1 MATAVELHIK
11 TLPTLEGTVKHKD
24 LKKIKTLPYGIV
36 NDPDKNPTAT
46 TRNKKAAKSLGY
58 NLNDL
63 TIDQAKEVAT
73 KISNDIDKELSEDS
87 KVGKEYADLSD
98 NLKTLVIDAMFNTGK
113 MFKNLIKASTTY
125 MSDKNEDTLYDV
137 IKESRRISKGKTV
150 KGLDNRVGKLATMVG
165 IISNPN
171 DVAKYGL
178 DKVDVLPEDVKLAQ
192 EFTEQTMSDTDRMLE
207 EERIPEPTLEV
218 DSGDEENPRTQLDLP
233 PQAITPRERNL
244 IDPEFVANETNDPL
258 KEFSD
263 IDPEFVANETND
275 PLKEFSD
282 IDPEFE
288 ATTTINDDREVVPMP
303 IVKPIDDTLK
313 MLINEESPRKFKDIP
328 PQIEAP
334 EDRTLIPSEE
344 EMEEIPT
351 GDSIFTEFFSSL
363 GDVSDEDEVFE
374 ADELNLKEGG
384 SVKEVD
390 FVKEKSEKNDPPPGA
405 TPEEV
410 ADDIPAMLS
419 EGEYVLPANV
429 VKYIGLERIMD
440 MHRGVLRE
448 IQQMEDLGMIQ
459 NVDENGKP
467 EDDDKEMTFLEPKE
481 GVMHETIIIAGKP
494 KEGMMCP
501 PKLNEGAAINRNVD
515 IGDLRENIASERS
528 PQGFTTTYDRD
539 VGIINIKTPSG
550 NITMDDTIVN
560 YNQDPDQSGDQG
572 DPGGKNQGI
581 EKEYETFE
589 DFKKAAIKSL
599 KDIIGMSGDDDTVSD
614 DDKAISLGYDPQSE
628 VDPGDED
635 ETQSPQHGLGAT
647 DQESAGDDTGE
658 GQEDGGM
665 GGGAE
670 INKGGLMQRKGY
682 ANGGSVNYNIAGV
695 GQVGGNLTQ
704 GAMNEMAEALPKPK
718 TYDEIKGDIQ
728 GFEFPELNTASTD
741 PDSEN
746 YYGRKL
752 QGDLFKQRQEKADL
766 VYRPNQDRNNAYNN
780 DQELQVLLRKAGVDS
795 ENFVDVMDQYK
806 TGSNDLLGQG
816 PSTLNEQLK
825 NGLDA
830 LTDKRRMLRDGIKA
844 EDIPEG
850 ATNRDMLKKIFFN
863 EIDDFGAELDYN
875 NYQANDKITGIIN
888 QDPDNFNPEA
898 TEEYKAAIKS
908 YDLDGPADPQKLGY
922 AASILDSDRGASAI
936 PVKEDK
942 GSGIMGERR
951 YVEGVGYVKAA

>member
-1 MATAVELHIK
+1 MISIDSLKEHLIGKEGLKLEAYKLPGEKYFTIGYGHNGPDVKKGMKITEEQAENFLEKDIQSKISLIEKKLPNFNDYSENLQKFVVDGFFRGDLSGSPKTLKLLKQGNFEEASQEFLRNEEYNEAVISGSGVASRMEDISEAMRKESDASFEGTTTRDDGREAVELPTMK
-11 TLPTLEGTVKHKD
+11 TQ
-24 LKKIKTLPYGIV
+24 
-36 NDPDKNPTAT
+36 
-46 TRNKKAAKSLGY
+46 R
-58 NLNDL
+58 
-63 TIDQAKEVAT
+63 
-73 KISNDIDKELSEDS
+73 ED
-87 KVGKEYADLSD
+87 GKEA
-98 NLKTLVIDAMFNTGK
+98 
-113 MFKNLIKASTTY
+113 
-125 MSDKNEDTLYDV
+125 
-137 IKESRRISKGKTV
+137 
-150 KGLDNRVGKLATMVG
+150 
-165 IISNPN
+165 
-171 DVAKYGL
+171 
-178 DKVDVLPEDVKLAQ
+178 
-192 EFTEQTMSDTDRMLE
+192 
-207 EERIPEPTLEV
+207 
-218 DSGDEENPRTQLDLP
+218 
-233 PQAITPRERNL
+233 
-244 IDPEFVANETNDPL
+244 
-258 KEFSD
+258 
-263 IDPEFVANETND
+263 
-275 PLKEFSD
+275 
-282 IDPEFE
+282 
-288 ATTTINDDREVVPMP
+288 VPMP
-303 IVKPIDDTLK
+303 MVKPLDDTQK

-344 EMEEIPT
+344 EMEETPT
-351 GDSIFTEFFSSL
+351 GDNIFSSFFSSL
-363 GDVSDEDEVFE
+363 GDLFDSDDDEDVPMPKEKPTF
-374 ADELNLKEGG
+374 KEGG
-384 SVKEVD
+384 SVEEVD
-390 FVKEKSEKNDPPPGA
+390 FVEEKSEKNDPPPGA

-467 EDDDKEMTFLEPKE
+467 EDDDKEMTFLEPEE
-481 GVMHETIIIAGKP
+481 GVMQETIIIAGKP
-494 KEGMMCP
+494 EDGMMCP
-501 PKLNEGAAINRNVD
+501 PGFNEGAAINRNVD

-528 PQGFTTTYDRD
+528 PEEFTTTYDPS
-539 VGIINIKTPSG
+539 VGIIKIKTPSG
-550 NITMDDTIVN
+550 NITVDDTIVN

-572 DPGGKNQGI
+572 DPGDPDQGAGSFDS
-581 EKEYETFE
+581 EKEAKEAMDKSIKDIVDQFSL
-589 DFKKAAIKSL
+589 DFKEFMGGTTDDSEKGGYDTA
-599 KDIIGMSGDDDTVSD
+599 DDD
-614 DDKAISLGYDPQSE
+614 AEEGH
-628 VDPGDED
+628 DE
-635 ETQSPQHGLGAT
+635 GV
-647 DQESAGDDTGE
+647 
-658 GQEDGGM
+658 

-670 INKGGLMQRKGY
+670 LNKGGLMQRKGY

-704 GAMNEMAEALPKPK
+704 GAMNEMSEALPKPK

-728 GFEFPELNTASTD
+728 GFEFPDLNTASTD

-752 QGDLFKQRQEKADL
+752 QGNLLTQRQEKADL
-766 VYRPNQDRNNAYNN
+766 VYRPDQDRNNAYSN
-780 DQELQVLLRKAGVDS
+780 DSELQVLLRRAGVDS

-825 NGLDA
+825 SGLDA

-863 EIDDFGAELDYN
+863 EIDDFGAELDPS

-888 QDPDNFNPEA
+888 QDPDNFNPNA
-898 TEEYKAAIKS
+898 SEEYKAAIKS

-922 AASILDSDRGASAI
+922 AASVLDSDRGASAI
-936 PVKEDK
+936 PVKEAS

>member
-1 MATAVELHIK
+1 MGIKNNNPGNIKKGDNWEGMVESDGEFVEFESPEYGIRAITKVLQTYSKKYNIN
-11 TLPTLEGTVKHKD
+11 TLEEIFNRYAPNTEND
-24 LKKIKTLPYGIV
+24 TNTYIKNMTSFTGF
-36 NDPDKNPTAT
+36 DPDETLNLQDPDTLAKIIKGITRQENPGKNH
-46 TRNKKAAKSLGY
+46 Y
-58 NLNDL
+58 
-63 TIDQAKEVAT
+63 
-73 KISNDIDKELSEDS
+73 
-87 KVGKEYADLSD
+87 
-98 NLKTLVIDAMFNTGK
+98 
-113 MFKNLIKASTTY
+113 
-125 MSDKNEDTLYDV
+125 SDKIIYKGIEMAD
-137 IKESRRISKGKTV
+137 IKKDDESFEGTTS
-150 KGLDNRVGKLATMVG
+150 
-165 IISNPN
+165 
-171 DVAKYGL
+171 
-178 DKVDVLPEDVKLAQ
+178 
-192 EFTEQTMSDTDRMLE
+192 
-207 EERIPEPTLEV
+207 
-218 DSGDEENPRTQLDLP
+218 
-233 PQAITPRERNL
+233 RE
-244 IDPEFVANETNDPL
+244 
-258 KEFSD
+258 
-263 IDPEFVANETND
+263 
-275 PLKEFSD
+275 
-282 IDPEFE
+282 
-288 ATTTINDDREVVPMP
+288 DDREAVPLPMMKPKREDGREAVPMP
-303 IVKPIDDTLK
+303 MEKPLDDTQK
-313 MLINEESPRKFKDIP
+313 MLINEESPRKFRDIP
-328 PQIEAP
+328 PQVESP
-334 EDRTLIPSEE
+334 EDRTLISTEE
-344 EMEEIPT
+344 DMEDTPT

-363 GDVSDEDEVFE
+363 GDVSDEDQVFE

-384 SVKEVD
+384 SVEEVD

-429 VKYIGLERIMD
+429 VKYIGLERIID

-467 EDDDKEMTFLEPKE
+467 EDDDKEMTFLEPEE
-481 GVMHETIIIAGKP
+481 GVMQETIIIAGKP
-494 KEGMMCP
+494 KDGMMCP
-501 PKLNEGAAINRNVD
+501 PGFNEGVAINRNVD
-515 IGDLRENIASERS
+515 AGDLRENIASERS
-528 PQGFTTTYDRD
+528 PEGFTTTYDRD
-539 VGIINIKTPSG
+539 VGIIKIKTPSG
-550 NITMDDTIVN
+550 NITVDDTIVN

-572 DPGGKNQGI
+572 DPGDPDQGAGSFDS
-581 EKEYETFE
+581 EKEAKEAM
-589 DFKKAAIKSL
+589 DKSI
-599 KDIIGMSGDDDTVSD
+599 KDIVDQFSKDFSKSFGGTTDDSEKGGYDTADDD
-614 DDKAISLGYDPQSE
+614 AEAGH
-628 VDPGDED
+628 DE
-635 ETQSPQHGLGAT
+635 GV
-647 DQESAGDDTGE
+647 
-658 GQEDGGM
+658 

-670 INKGGLMQRKGY
+670 LNKGGLMQRKGY

-718 TYDEIKGDIQ
+718 TYDEIKGDVQ

-766 VYRPNQDRNNAYNN
+766 VYRPDQDRNNAYEN
-780 DQELQVLLRKAGVDS
+780 DSELRVLLQRAAVDS
-795 ENFVDVMDQYK
+795 DNFVDVMDQYK
-806 TGSNDLLGQG
+806 TGANDLLGQG

-863 EIDDFGAELDYN
+863 EIDDFGAELDYD

-888 QDPDNFNPEA
+888 QDPDNFSPNA

>member
-11 TLPTLEGTVKHKD
+11 TLPTLEGTIKHKD
-24 LKKIKTLPYGIV
+24 LKNIKTLPYGIV
-36 NDPDKNPTAT
+36 NDPDKNPSAT

-73 KISNDIDKELSEDS
+73 KISNDIDKELSEDP
-87 KVGKEYADLSD
+87 KVGKEYLNLSD
-98 NLKTLVIDAMFNTGK
+98 DLKTLVIDAMFNTGEVYK
-113 MFKNLIKASTTY
+113 DLIKASTTY

-192 EFTEQTMSDTDRMLE
+192 EFTNQTMSDTDRMLE
-207 EERIPEPTLEV
+207 EKRIPEPTLEV
-218 DSGDEENPRTQLDLP
+218 DPGDEEKPRTQLDLP
-233 PQAITPRERNL
+233 PQAITPRERDL
-244 IDPEFVANETNDPL
+244 TGVAPDPIE
-258 KEFSD
+258 
-263 IDPEFVANETND
+263 
-275 PLKEFSD
+275 
-282 IDPEFE
+282 
-288 ATTTINDDREVVPMP
+288 
-303 IVKPIDDTLK
+303 DDTQK
-313 MLINEESPRKFKDIP
+313 MLINEESPRKFRDIP
-328 PQIEAP
+328 PQVESP
-334 EDRTLIPSEE
+334 EDRTLISTEE
-344 EMEEIPT
+344 DMEDMST

-363 GDVSDEDEVFE
+363 GDVSDEDQVFE

-384 SVKEVD
+384 SVEEVD
-390 FVKEKSEKNDPPPGA
+390 FVEEKSEKNDPPPGA

-467 EDDDKEMTFLEPKE
+467 EDDDKEMTFLEPEE
-481 GVMHETIIIAGKP
+481 GVMQETIIIAGKP
-494 KEGMMCP
+494 EDGMMCP
-501 PKLNEGAAINRNVD
+501 PGFNEGAAINRNVD

-528 PQGFTTTYDRD
+528 PEEFTTTYDPS
-539 VGIINIKTPSG
+539 VGIIKIKTPSG
-550 NITMDDTIVN
+550 NITVDDTIVN

-572 DPGGKNQGI
+572 DPGDPDQGAGSFDS
-581 EKEYETFE
+581 EKEAKEAMDKSIKDIVDQFSL
-589 DFKKAAIKSL
+589 DFKEFMGGTTDDSEKGGYDTA
-599 KDIIGMSGDDDTVSD
+599 DDD
-614 DDKAISLGYDPQSE
+614 AEEGH
-628 VDPGDED
+628 DE
-635 ETQSPQHGLGAT
+635 GV
-647 DQESAGDDTGE
+647 
-658 GQEDGGM
+658 

-670 INKGGLMQRKGY
+670 LNKGGLMQRKGY

-704 GAMNEMAEALPKPK
+704 GAMNEMSEALPKPK

-728 GFEFPELNTASTD
+728 GFEFPDLNTASTD

-752 QGDLFKQRQEKADL
+752 QGNLLTQRQEKADL
-766 VYRPNQDRNNAYNN
+766 VYRPDQDRNNAYSN
-780 DQELQVLLRKAGVDS
+780 DSELQVLLKKAGVDS

-825 NGLDA
+825 SGLDA

-863 EIDDFGAELDYN
+863 EIDDFGAELDPS

-888 QDPDNFNPEA
+888 QDPDNFNPNA
-898 TEEYKAAIKS
+898 SEEYKAAIKS

-922 AASILDSDRGASAI
+922 AASVLDSDRGASAI
-936 PVKEDK
+936 PVKEAS

>member
-1 MATAVELHIK
+1 MATPPRPK
-11 TLPTLEGTVKHKD
+11 QRPKD
-24 LKKIKTLPYGIV
+24 LVQRYI
-36 NDPDKNPTAT
+36 N
-46 TRNKKAAKSLGY
+46 
-58 NLNDL
+58 
-63 TIDQAKEVAT
+63 TIN
-73 KISNDIDKELSEDS
+73 S
-87 KVGKEYADLSD
+87 
-98 NLKTLVIDAMFNTGK
+98 
-113 MFKNLIKASTTY
+113 
-125 MSDKNEDTLYDV
+125 
-137 IKESRRISKGKTV
+137 
-150 KGLDNRVGKLATMVG
+150 
-165 IISNPN
+165 
-171 DVAKYGL
+171 
-178 DKVDVLPEDVKLAQ
+178 LPEDELLFRTIVREAEGEGELGMALVAKAIFNRKKIIDSGTPVSEFNAKDETIKGILLGDGQFQPVTGDYRAAEDLTEKQRNNAIKAIELAKNN
-192 EFTEQTMSDTDRMLE
+192 TMLKSKLE
-207 EERIPEPTLEV
+207 EKKFSSDQINNFLNVTGFRGLKAKEDKSQDVNKIVFKKHVFNTAGNKDLNIENLESFEGTTSREDGRKAV
-218 DSGDEENPRTQLDLP
+218 PLP
-233 PQAITPRERNL
+233 MMKPKREDGR
-244 IDPEFVANETNDPL
+244 
-258 KEFSD
+258 
-263 IDPEFVANETND
+263 
-275 PLKEFSD
+275 
-282 IDPEFE
+282 E
-288 ATTTINDDREVVPMP
+288 AVPMP
-303 IVKPIDDTLK
+303 MEKPLDDTQK
-313 MLINEESPRKFKDIP
+313 MLINEESPRKFRDIP
-328 PQIEAP
+328 PQVESP
-334 EDRTLIPSEE
+334 EDRTLISTEE
-344 EMEEIPT
+344 DMEDIPT

-363 GDVSDEDEVFE
+363 GDVSDEDQVFE

-384 SVKEVD
+384 SVEEVD
-390 FVKEKSEKNDPPPGA
+390 FVKEKFEKNDPPPGA

-429 VKYIGLERIMD
+429 VKYIGLERIID

-467 EDDDKEMTFLEPKE
+467 EDDDKEMTFLEPEE
-481 GVMHETIIIAGKP
+481 GVMQETIIIAGKP
-494 KEGMMCP
+494 KDGMMCP

-528 PQGFTTTYDRD
+528 PEGFTTTYDPS
-539 VGIINIKTPSG
+539 VGIIKIKTPSG
-550 NITMDDTIVN
+550 NITLDDTIIN

-572 DPGGKNQGI
+572 DPGDPDQGAGSFGS
-581 EKEYETFE
+581 EKEAKEAM
-589 DFKKAAIKSL
+589 DKSI
-599 KDIIGMSGDDDTVSD
+599 KDIVDQFSLDFNEFMGGADSDAGPDTVGGGHSVGGSD
-614 DDKAISLGYDPQSE
+614 AE
-628 VDPGDED
+628 
-635 ETQSPQHGLGAT
+635 A
-647 DQESAGDDTGE
+647 AGDDTGPDE
-658 GQEDGGM
+658 GSAAA
-665 GGGAE
+665 GAE
-670 INKGGLMQRKGY
+670 AAGAAKGGLMQRKGY

-718 TYDEIKGDIQ
+718 TYDEIKGDVQ

-766 VYRPNQDRNNAYNN
+766 VYRPDQDRNNAYEN
-780 DQELQVLLRKAGVDS
+780 DSELRVLLQRAAVDS
-795 ENFVDVMDQYK
+795 DNFVDVMDQYK
-806 TGSNDLLGQG
+806 TGANDLLGQG

-863 EIDDFGAELDYN
+863 EIDDFGAELDYD

-888 QDPDNFNPEA
+888 QDPDNFSPNA

>member
-24 LKKIKTLPYGIV
+24 LKNIKTLPYGIV
-36 NDPDKNPTAT
+36 NDPDKNPSAT

-58 NLNDL
+58 DLNDL

-73 KISNDIDKELSEDS
+73 KISNDIDRKLSEDP
-87 KVGKEYADLSD
+87 KVGKEYLNLSD
-98 NLKTLVIDAMFNTGK
+98 NLKTLVIDAMFNTNVVYK
-113 MFKNLIKASTTY
+113 ELIKASTTY

-137 IKESRRISKGKTV
+137 IKESRRVIKEDGKTKTV

-178 DKVDVLPEDVKLAQ
+178 DKVDVLPEDVKSAQ
-192 EFTEQTMSDTDRMLE
+192 KFAEPTMSETDRMLE

-218 DSGDEENPRTQLDLP
+218 DPGDEENPRTQLDLP
-233 PQAITPRERNL
+233 PQAITPKERDL
-244 IDPEFVANETNDPL
+244 TGVAPDPI
-258 KEFSD
+258 KE
-263 IDPEFVANETND
+263 
-275 PLKEFSD
+275 
-282 IDPEFE
+282 
-288 ATTTINDDREVVPMP
+288 
-303 IVKPIDDTLK
+303 DTQK
-313 MLINEESPRKFKDIP
+313 MLITEESPRKFRDIP
-328 PQIEAP
+328 PQVESP
-334 EDRTLIPSEE
+334 EDRTLISTEE
-344 EMEEIPT
+344 DMEDTPT

-363 GDVSDEDEVFE
+363 GDVSDEDQVFE

-384 SVKEVD
+384 SVEEVD

-467 EDDDKEMTFLEPKE
+467 EDDDKEMTFLEPEK
-481 GVMHETIIIAGKP
+481 GVMQETIIIAGKP
-494 KEGMMCP
+494 KDGMMCP

-528 PQGFTTTYDRD
+528 PEGFTTTYDPS
-539 VGIINIKTPSG
+539 VGIIKIKTPSG
-550 NITMDDTIVN
+550 NITLDDTIVN
-560 YNQDPDQSGDQG
+560 YNKDPDQSGDQG
-572 DPGGKNQGI
+572 DPGGKNQGL
-581 EKEYETFE
+581 EKEYETMK
-589 DFKKAAIKSL
+589 DFKEAAIKSI
-599 KDIIGMSGDDDTVSD
+599 KDIFGMGDDD
-614 DDKAISLGYDPQSE
+614 
-628 VDPGDED
+628 D
-635 ETQSPQHGLGAT
+635 ETIGGVEAVGGREGTQS
-647 DQESAGDDTGE
+647 DDTGNVGVG
-658 GQEDGGM
+658 GQTP
-665 GGGAE
+665 GGGPESESEAAGPDPSEGAE
-670 INKGGLMQRKGY
+670 AAGAAKGGLMQRKGY

-704 GAMNEMAEALPKPK
+704 GAMNEMSEALPKPK
-718 TYDEIKGDIQ
+718 TYDEIKEDVQ

-766 VYRPNQDRNNAYNN
+766 VYRPDQDRNNAYSN
-780 DQELQVLLRKAGVDS
+780 DLELQVLLKKAGVDS
-795 ENFVDVMDQYK
+795 DNFVDVMDQYK

>member
-1 MATAVELHIK
+1 MAEARLGPKNQQVYNYLKNKGLEINAIK
-11 TLPTLEGTVKHKD
+11 NLMGNIYHETNKSYDFNKTENLNYTTVKRLKEVFGPTLKRAGYTTD
-24 LKKIKTLPYGIV
+24 AKIKSSLLNNSEELANVVYA
-36 NDPDKNPTAT
+36 DKNRDKSSKLGNTEDSDGYTFRGRGYIQLTGRANYHAVADKLNRPEIMDNPDLIIEDPKIALDVMYAFAEIKGLTNPNLT
-46 TRNKKAAKSLGY
+46 TEKAVKLIYG
-58 NLNDL
+58 
-63 TIDQAKEVAT
+63 
-73 KISNDIDKELSEDS
+73 SNDS
-87 KVGKEYADLSD
+87 
-98 NLKTLVIDAMFNTGK
+98 
-113 MFKNLIKASTTY
+113 
-125 MSDKNEDTLYDV
+125 
-137 IKESRRISKGKTV
+137 
-150 KGLDNRVGKLATMVG
+150 NRVKMINQEYNVDRIKQELD
-165 IISNPN
+165 SN
-171 DVAKYGL
+171 Y
-178 DKVDVLPEDVKLAQ
+178 Q
-192 EFTEQTMSDTDRMLE
+192 QTETDRMLKKE
-207 EERIPEPTLEV
+207 KIPDPTLEV
-218 DSGDEENPRTQLDLP
+218 DPGDEENPRTQLDLP
-233 PQAITPRERNL
+233 PQAITPKERDL
-244 IDPEFVANETNDPL
+244 TGVAPE
-258 KEFSD
+258 
-263 IDPEFVANETND
+263 
-275 PLKEFSD
+275 
-282 IDPEFE
+282 
-288 ATTTINDDREVVPMP
+288 P
-303 IVKPIDDTLK
+303 IEDDTQK
-313 MLINEESPRKFKDIP
+313 MLITEESPRKFRDIP
-328 PQIEAP
+328 PQVESP
-334 EDRTLIPSEE
+334 EDRTLIPTEE
-344 EMEEIPT
+344 DMEDTPT
-351 GDSIFTEFFSSL
+351 GDSIFTEFFSML
-363 GDVSDEDEVFE
+363 GDVSDEDQVFE

-467 EDDDKEMTFLEPKE
+467 EDDDKEMTFLEPE
-481 GVMHETIIIAGKP
+481 D
-494 KEGMMCP
+494 GMMCP
-501 PKLNEGAAINRNVD
+501 PELNEGAAINRNVD

-528 PQGFTTTYDRD
+528 PEEFTTTYDPS
-539 VGIINIKTPSG
+539 VGIIKIKTPSG
-550 NITMDDTIVN
+550 NITVDDTIVN

-572 DPGGKNQGI
+572 DPGDPDQGAGSFDS
-581 EKEYETFE
+581 EKEAKEAM
-589 DFKKAAIKSL
+589 DKSI
-599 KDIIGMSGDDDTVSD
+599 KDIVDQFSKDFSKSFGGTTDDSEKGGYDTADDD
-614 DDKAISLGYDPQSE
+614 AEEGH
-628 VDPGDED
+628 DE
-635 ETQSPQHGLGAT
+635 GV
-647 DQESAGDDTGE
+647 
-658 GQEDGGM
+658 

-670 INKGGLMQRKGY
+670 LNKGGLMQRKGY

-718 TYDEIKGDIQ
+718 TYDEIKGDVQ

-766 VYRPNQDRNNAYNN
+766 VYKPDQERNNAYEN
-780 DQELQVLLRKAGVDS
+780 DPELRVLLQRAAVDS

-806 TGSNDLLGQG
+806 TGANDLLGQG

-830 LTDKRRMLRDGIKA
+830 LTDKRRMLRDGIKSD
-844 EDIPEG
+844 DIPEG

-863 EIDDFGAELDYN
+863 ELDDFGAELDYN
-875 NYQANDKITGIIN
+875 NYQANDKITSIIN
-888 QDPDNFNPEA
+888 QDPDNFSPNA
-898 TEEYKAAIKS
+898 TEQYKAAIKS

-922 AASILDSDRGASAI
+922 ASSMLDSDRGASPI

>member
-1 MATAVELHIK
+1 MISIDSLKEHLIGKEGLKLEAYKLPGEKYFTIGYGHNGPDVKKGMKITEEQAENFLEKDIQSKISLIEKKLPNFNDYSENLQKFVVDGFFRGDLSGSPKTLKLLKQGNFEEASQEFLRNEEYNEAVISGSGVASRMEDISEAMRKESDASFEGTTTRDDGREAVELPTMK
-11 TLPTLEGTVKHKD
+11 TQ
-24 LKKIKTLPYGIV
+24 
-36 NDPDKNPTAT
+36 
-46 TRNKKAAKSLGY
+46 R
-58 NLNDL
+58 
-63 TIDQAKEVAT
+63 
-73 KISNDIDKELSEDS
+73 ED
-87 KVGKEYADLSD
+87 GKEA
-98 NLKTLVIDAMFNTGK
+98 
-113 MFKNLIKASTTY
+113 
-125 MSDKNEDTLYDV
+125 
-137 IKESRRISKGKTV
+137 
-150 KGLDNRVGKLATMVG
+150 
-165 IISNPN
+165 
-171 DVAKYGL
+171 
-178 DKVDVLPEDVKLAQ
+178 
-192 EFTEQTMSDTDRMLE
+192 
-207 EERIPEPTLEV
+207 
-218 DSGDEENPRTQLDLP
+218 
-233 PQAITPRERNL
+233 
-244 IDPEFVANETNDPL
+244 
-258 KEFSD
+258 
-263 IDPEFVANETND
+263 
-275 PLKEFSD
+275 
-282 IDPEFE
+282 
-288 ATTTINDDREVVPMP
+288 VPMP
-303 IVKPIDDTLK
+303 MVKPLDDTQK

-344 EMEEIPT
+344 EMEETPT
-351 GDSIFTEFFSSL
+351 GDNIFSSFFSSL
-363 GDVSDEDEVFE
+363 GDLFDSDDDEDVPMPKEKPTF
-374 ADELNLKEGG
+374 KEGG
-384 SVKEVD
+384 SVEEVD
-390 FVKEKSEKNDPPPGA
+390 FVEEKSEKNDPPPGA

-467 EDDDKEMTFLEPKE
+467 EDDDKEMTFLEPEE
-481 GVMHETIIIAGKP
+481 GVMQETIIIAGKP
-494 KEGMMCP
+494 EDGMMCP
-501 PKLNEGAAINRNVD
+501 PGFNEGAAINRNVD

-528 PQGFTTTYDRD
+528 PEEFTTTYDPS
-539 VGIINIKTPSG
+539 VGIIKIKTPSG
-550 NITMDDTIVN
+550 NITVDDTIVN

-572 DPGGKNQGI
+572 DPGDPDQGAGSFDS
-581 EKEYETFE
+581 EKEAKEAM
-589 DFKKAAIKSL
+589 DKSI
-599 KDIIGMSGDDDTVSD
+599 KDIVNQFSKDFSKSFGGTTDDSEKGGYDTADDD
-614 DDKAISLGYDPQSE
+614 AEEGH
-628 VDPGDED
+628 DE
-635 ETQSPQHGLGAT
+635 GV
-647 DQESAGDDTGE
+647 
-658 GQEDGGM
+658 

-670 INKGGLMQRKGY
+670 LNKGGLMQRKGY

-704 GAMNEMAEALPKPK
+704 GAMNEMSEALPKPK
-718 TYDEIKGDIQ
+718 TYDEIKGDVQ

-752 QGDLFKQRQEKADL
+752 QGNLLTQRQEKADL
-766 VYRPNQDRNNAYNN
+766 VYRPDQDRNNAYSN
-780 DQELQVLLRKAGVDS
+780 DSELQVLLKKAGVDS

-825 NGLDA
+825 SGLDA

-863 EIDDFGAELDYN
+863 EIDDFGAELDPS

-888 QDPDNFNPEA
+888 QDPDNFNPNA
-898 TEEYKAAIKS
+898 SEEYKAAIKS

-922 AASILDSDRGASAI
+922 AASVLDSDRGASAI
-936 PVKEDK
+936 PVKEAS

>member
-24 LKKIKTLPYGIV
+24 LKNIKTLPYGIV
-36 NDPDKNPTAT
+36 NDPDKNPSAT

-58 NLNDL
+58 DLNDL

-73 KISNDIDKELSEDS
+73 KISNDIDKELSENL
-87 KVGKEYADLSD
+87 KVGKEYLNLSD
-98 NLKTLVIDAMFNTGK
+98 DLKTLVIDAMFNTNVVYE
-113 MFKNLIKASTTY
+113 NLIKASTTY
-125 MSDKNEDTLYDV
+125 MSNKNEDTLYDV
-137 IKESRRISKGKTV
+137 IKESRRVIKEDGKTKTV

-192 EFTEQTMSDTDRMLE
+192 EFTDQTMSDTDRMLE

-218 DSGDEENPRTQLDLP
+218 DPGDEENPRTQLDLP

-244 IDPEFVANETNDPL
+244 TGIAPDPMEDNTQ
-258 KEFSD
+258 
-263 IDPEFVANETND
+263 
-275 PLKEFSD
+275 
-282 IDPEFE
+282 
-288 ATTTINDDREVVPMP
+288 
-303 IVKPIDDTLK
+303 K
-313 MLINEESPRKFKDIP
+313 MLINEESPRKFRDIP
-328 PQIEAP
+328 PQVESP
-334 EDRTLIPSEE
+334 EDRTLIPTEE
-344 EMEEIPT
+344 DMEDTPT

-363 GDVSDEDEVFE
+363 GDVSDEDQVFE

-384 SVKEVD
+384 SVEEVD

-467 EDDDKEMTFLEPKE
+467 EDDDKEMTFLEPEE
-481 GVMHETIIIAGKP
+481 GVMQETIIIAGKP
-494 KEGMMCP
+494 KDGMMCP

-528 PQGFTTTYDRD
+528 PEGFTTTYDPS
-539 VGIINIKTPSG
+539 VGIIKIKTPSG
-550 NITMDDTIVN
+550 NITVDDTIIN
-560 YNQDPDQSGDQG
+560 YNKDPDQSTEGA
-572 DPGGKNQGI
+572 DPGAKNQGL

-589 DFKKAAIKSL
+589 DFKNDFVQSM
-599 KDIIGMSGDDDTVSD
+599 KDIFGMSDDDDTVSD
-614 DDKAISLGYDPQSE
+614 DEEAISVGYDPQTE
-628 VDPGDED
+628 VDPGFDEAD
-635 ETQSPQHGLGAT
+635 EAKGGYGPGGSGPSEAPG
-647 DQESAGDDTGE
+647 EDDDPGM
-658 GQEDGGM
+658 EDG
-665 GGGAE
+665 E
-670 INKGGLMQRKGY
+670 LNKGGLMQRKGY

-704 GAMNEMAEALPKPK
+704 GAMNEMSEALPKPK

-766 VYRPNQDRNNAYNN
+766 VHRPDQGRDNAYNN
-780 DQELQVLLRKAGVDS
+780 DQELQVLLRRAGVDS
-795 ENFVDVMDQYK
+795 EDFRFVMDEYK
-806 TGSNDLLGQG
+806 TGANDLLGQG

-888 QDPDNFNPEA
+888 QDPDNFNPNA
-898 TEEYKAAIKS
+898 SEEYKAAIKS

-942 GSGIMGERR
+942 GSGIMGEKR

>member
-24 LKKIKTLPYGIV
+24 LKNIKTLPYGIV
-36 NDPDKNPTAT
+36 NDPDKNPSAT

-58 NLNDL
+58 DLNDL

-73 KISNDIDKELSEDS
+73 KISNDIDKELSENS
-87 KVGKEYADLSD
+87 KVGKEYLNLSD
-98 NLKTLVIDAMFNTGK
+98 DLKTLVIDAMFNTGK
-113 MFKNLIKASTTY
+113 VYKDLIKASTTY

-192 EFTEQTMSDTDRMLE
+192 KFAEPTMSDTDRMLE
-207 EERIPEPTLEV
+207 EEKMPDPILEV
-218 DSGDEENPRTQLDLP
+218 DPGDEENPRTQLDLP
-233 PQAITPRERNL
+233 PQAITPKERDL
-244 IDPEFVANETNDPL
+244 TGVAPKPLSRSTLEQTDEMLEEGDDPL
-258 KEFSD
+258 SD
-263 IDPEFVANETND
+263 AMGPRLITQQTSGIDLN
-275 PLKEFSD
+275 
-282 IDPEFE
+282 
-288 ATTTINDDREVVPMP
+288 
-303 IVKPIDDTLK
+303 
-313 MLINEESPRKFKDIP
+313 NEED
-328 PQIEAP
+328 
-334 EDRTLIPSEE
+334 
-344 EMEEIPT
+344 MEGTPT

-363 GDVSDEDEVFE
+363 GDVSDEDQVFE

-384 SVKEVD
+384 SVEEVD

-467 EDDDKEMTFLEPKE
+467 EDDDKEMTFLEPEE
-481 GVMHETIIIAGKP
+481 GVMQETIIIAGKP
-494 KEGMMCP
+494 KDGMMCP

-528 PQGFTTTYDRD
+528 PEGFTTTYDPS
-539 VGIINIKTPSG
+539 VGIIKIKTPSG
-550 NITMDDTIVN
+550 NITVDDTIVN
-560 YNQDPDQSGDQG
+560 YNKDPDQSTEGA
-572 DPGGKNQGI
+572 DPGAKNQGL
-581 EKEYETFE
+581 EKEYETMK
-589 DFKKAAIKSL
+589 DFKEAAIKSI
-599 KDIIGMSGDDDTVSD
+599 KDIFGMGDDAD
-614 DDKAISLGYDPQSE
+614 
-628 VDPGDED
+628 D
-635 ETQSPQHGLGAT
+635 ETIGGVEAVGGREGTQS
-647 DQESAGDDTGE
+647 DDTGNVGVG
-658 GQEDGGM
+658 GQTP
-665 GGGAE
+665 GGGPESESEATGPDPSEGAE
-670 INKGGLMQRKGY
+670 AAGAAKGGLMQRKGY

-718 TYDEIKGDIQ
+718 TYDEIKGEVQ
-728 GFEFPELNTASTD
+728 GFEFPDLNTASTD
-741 PDSEN
+741 PNSEN

-752 QGDLFKQRQEKADL
+752 QGNLLTQRQEKADL
-766 VYRPNQDRNNAYNN
+766 VYRPDQSRENAYNN
-780 DQELQVLLRKAGVDS
+780 DSELQVLLRKAGIDS
-795 ENFVDVMDQYK
+795 DNFVDVMDQYK
-806 TGSNDLLGQG
+806 AGSNDLLGQG
-816 PSTLNEQLK
+816 PSVLNEQLK
-825 NGLDA
+825 SGLDA
-830 LTDKRRMLRDGIKA
+830 LTDKRRMIREGVKA

-863 EIDDFGAELDYN
+863 EIDDFGAELDRD
-875 NYQANDKITGIIN
+875 NYQPNEKITGIIN
-888 QDPDNFNPEA
+888 QDPNNFNPNA
-898 TEEYKAAIKS
+898 SEEYKAAIKS

>member
-1 MATAVELHIK
+1 MAEARLGPKNQQVYNYLKNKGLEINAIK
-11 TLPTLEGTVKHKD
+11 NLMGNIYYETNKSYDFNKTENLNYTTVKRLKEVFGPTLKRAGYTTD
-24 LKKIKTLPYGIV
+24 AKIKSSLLNNPEELANVVYA
-36 NDPDKNPTAT
+36 DKNRDKSSKLGNTEDSDGYTFRGRGYIQLTGRANYQAVADKLNRPEIMDNPDLIIEDPKIALDVMYAFAEIKGLTNPNLT
-46 TRNKKAAKSLGY
+46 TEKAVKLIYG
-58 NLNDL
+58 
-63 TIDQAKEVAT
+63 
-73 KISNDIDKELSEDS
+73 SNDS
-87 KVGKEYADLSD
+87 
-98 NLKTLVIDAMFNTGK
+98 
-113 MFKNLIKASTTY
+113 
-125 MSDKNEDTLYDV
+125 
-137 IKESRRISKGKTV
+137 
-150 KGLDNRVGKLATMVG
+150 NRVKMINQEYNVDRIKQELD
-165 IISNPN
+165 SN
-171 DVAKYGL
+171 Y
-178 DKVDVLPEDVKLAQ
+178 Q
-192 EFTEQTMSDTDRMLE
+192 QTETDRMLE
-207 EERIPEPTLEV
+207 EEKIPEPTLEV
-218 DSGDEENPRTQLDLP
+218 DPGDEENPRTQLDLP
-233 PQAITPRERNL
+233 PQAITPKERDL
-244 IDPEFVANETNDPL
+244 TGVAPDPI
-258 KEFSD
+258 K
-263 IDPEFVANETND
+263 
-275 PLKEFSD
+275 
-282 IDPEFE
+282 
-288 ATTTINDDREVVPMP
+288 
-303 IVKPIDDTLK
+303 DDTQK
-313 MLINEESPRKFKDIP
+313 MLINEESPRKFRDIP
-328 PQIEAP
+328 PQVESP
-334 EDRTLIPSEE
+334 EDRTLISTEE
-344 EMEEIPT
+344 DMEDMST

-363 GDVSDEDEVFE
+363 GDVSDEDQVFE

-390 FVKEKSEKNDPPPGA
+390 FVEEKSEKNDPPPGA

-467 EDDDKEMTFLEPKE
+467 EDDDKEMTFLEPEE

-528 PQGFTTTYDRD
+528 PEEFTTTYDPS
-539 VGIINIKTPSG
+539 VGIIKIKTPSG
-550 NITMDDTIVN
+550 NITVDDTIVN

-572 DPGGKNQGI
+572 DPGDPDQGAGSFDS
-581 EKEYETFE
+581 EKEAKEAM
-589 DFKKAAIKSL
+589 DKSI
-599 KDIIGMSGDDDTVSD
+599 KDIVDQFSKDFNEFMGGADSDAGPDTVGGGHSVGGSD
-614 DDKAISLGYDPQSE
+614 AE
-628 VDPGDED
+628 
-635 ETQSPQHGLGAT
+635 A
-647 DQESAGDDTGE
+647 AGDDTGPDE
-658 GQEDGGM
+658 GSAAA
-665 GGGAE
+665 GAE
-670 INKGGLMQRKGY
+670 AAGAAKGGLMQRKGY

-704 GAMNEMAEALPKPK
+704 GAMNEMSEALPKPK

-766 VYRPNQDRNNAYNN
+766 VYRPDQDRNNAYSN
-780 DQELQVLLRKAGVDS
+780 DSELQVLLRRAGVDS
-795 ENFVDVMDQYK
+795 ENFVDVMDEYK

-825 NGLDA
+825 SGLDA
-830 LTDKRRMLRDGIKA
+830 LTDKRRMLRDGIKS

-863 EIDDFGAELDYN
+863 EIDDFGAELDYD

>member
-24 LKKIKTLPYGIV
+24 LKNIKTLPYGIV
-36 NDPDKNPTAT
+36 NDPDKNPSAT
-46 TRNKKAAKSLGY
+46 TRNKKTAKSLGY
-58 NLNDL
+58 DLNDL

-73 KISNDIDKELSEDS
+73 KISNDLDRKLSEDP
-87 KVGKEYADLSD
+87 KVGKEYLNLSD
-98 NLKTLVIDAMFNTGK
+98 NLKTLVIDAMFNTNLVYK
-113 MFKNLIKASTTY
+113 ELIKASTTY

-137 IKESRRISKGKTV
+137 IKESRRVIKEDGKTKTV

-192 EFTEQTMSDTDRMLE
+192 EFTEQTMSETDRMLE
-207 EERIPEPTLEV
+207 EEKIPEPTLEV
-218 DSGDEENPRTQLDLP
+218 DPGDEENPRTQLDLP
-233 PQAITPRERNL
+233 PQAITPKERDL
-244 IDPEFVANETNDPL
+244 TGVAPDPI
-258 KEFSD
+258 K
-263 IDPEFVANETND
+263 
-275 PLKEFSD
+275 
-282 IDPEFE
+282 
-288 ATTTINDDREVVPMP
+288 
-303 IVKPIDDTLK
+303 DDTQK
-313 MLINEESPRKFKDIP
+313 MLITEESPRKFRDIP
-328 PQIEAP
+328 PQVESP
-334 EDRTLIPSEE
+334 EDRTLISTEE
-344 EMEEIPT
+344 DMEDTPT

-363 GDVSDEDEVFE
+363 GDVSDEDQVFE

-384 SVKEVD
+384 SVEEVD

-467 EDDDKEMTFLEPKE
+467 EDDDKEMTFLEPEE
-481 GVMHETIIIAGKP
+481 GVMQETIIIAGKP
-494 KEGMMCP
+494 KDGMMCP

-528 PQGFTTTYDRD
+528 PEGFTTTYDPS
-539 VGIINIKTPSG
+539 VGIIKIKTPSG
-550 NITMDDTIVN
+550 NITLDDTIIN

-572 DPGGKNQGI
+572 DPGDPDQGAGSFGS
-581 EKEYETFE
+581 EKEAKEAM
-589 DFKKAAIKSL
+589 DKSI
-599 KDIIGMSGDDDTVSD
+599 KDIVDQFSLDFNEFMGGADSDAGPDTVGGGHSVGGSD
-614 DDKAISLGYDPQSE
+614 AE
-628 VDPGDED
+628 
-635 ETQSPQHGLGAT
+635 A
-647 DQESAGDDTGE
+647 AGDDTGPDE
-658 GQEDGGM
+658 GSAAA
-665 GGGAE
+665 GAE
-670 INKGGLMQRKGY
+670 AAGAAKGGLMQRKGY

-718 TYDEIKGDIQ
+718 TYDEIKGDVQ

-766 VYRPNQDRNNAYNN
+766 VYRPDQDRNNAYEN
-780 DQELQVLLRKAGVDS
+780 DSELRVLLQRAAVDS
-795 ENFVDVMDQYK
+795 DNFVDVMDQYK
-806 TGSNDLLGQG
+806 TGANDLLGQG

-863 EIDDFGAELDYN
+863 EIDDFGAELDYD

-888 QDPDNFNPEA
+888 QDPDNFSPNA

>member
-24 LKKIKTLPYGIV
+24 LKNIKTLPYGIV
-36 NDPDKNPTAT
+36 NDPDKNPSAT

-58 NLNDL
+58 DLNDL

-73 KISNDIDKELSEDS
+73 KISNDLDRKLSEDP
-87 KVGKEYADLSD
+87 KVGKEYLNLSD
-98 NLKTLVIDAMFNTGK
+98 NLKTLVIDAMFNTNLVYK
-113 MFKNLIKASTTY
+113 ELIKASTTY

-137 IKESRRISKGKTV
+137 IKESRRVIKEDGKTKTV

-192 EFTEQTMSDTDRMLE
+192 EFTEQTMSETDRMLE
-207 EERIPEPTLEV
+207 EEKIPEPTLEV
-218 DSGDEENPRTQLDLP
+218 DPGDEENPRTQLDLP
-233 PQAITPRERNL
+233 PQAITPKERDL
-244 IDPEFVANETNDPL
+244 TGVAPDPI
-258 KEFSD
+258 K
-263 IDPEFVANETND
+263 
-275 PLKEFSD
+275 
-282 IDPEFE
+282 
-288 ATTTINDDREVVPMP
+288 
-303 IVKPIDDTLK
+303 DDTQK
-313 MLINEESPRKFKDIP
+313 MLITEESPRKFRDIP
-328 PQIEAP
+328 PQVESP
-334 EDRTLIPSEE
+334 EDRTLISTEE
-344 EMEEIPT
+344 DMEDTPT

-363 GDVSDEDEVFE
+363 GDVSDEDQVFE

-384 SVKEVD
+384 SVEEVD

-467 EDDDKEMTFLEPKE
+467 EDDDKEMTFLEPEE
-481 GVMHETIIIAGKP
+481 GVMQETIIIAGKP
-494 KEGMMCP
+494 KDGMMCP

-528 PQGFTTTYDRD
+528 PEGFTTTYDPS
-539 VGIINIKTPSG
+539 VGIIKIKTPSG
-550 NITMDDTIVN
+550 NITLDDTIIN

-572 DPGGKNQGI
+572 DPGDPDQGAGSFGS
-581 EKEYETFE
+581 EKEAKEAM
-589 DFKKAAIKSL
+589 DKSI
-599 KDIIGMSGDDDTVSD
+599 KDIVDQFSLDFNEFMGGADSDAGPDTVGGGHSVGGSD
-614 DDKAISLGYDPQSE
+614 AE
-628 VDPGDED
+628 
-635 ETQSPQHGLGAT
+635 A
-647 DQESAGDDTGE
+647 AGDDTGPDE
-658 GQEDGGM
+658 GSAAA
-665 GGGAE
+665 GAE
-670 INKGGLMQRKGY
+670 AAGAAKGGLMQRKGY

-718 TYDEIKGDIQ
+718 TYDEIKGDVQ

-766 VYRPNQDRNNAYNN
+766 VYRPDQDRNNAYEN
-780 DQELQVLLRKAGVDS
+780 DSELRVLLQRAAVDS
-795 ENFVDVMDQYK
+795 DNFVDVMDQYK
-806 TGSNDLLGQG
+806 TGANDLLGQG

-863 EIDDFGAELDYN
+863 EIDDFGAELDYD

-888 QDPDNFNPEA
+888 QDPDNFSPNA

>member
-1 MATAVELHIK
+1 MAKAKLGPKNKEVYNYLKDKGLEINAIK
-11 TLPTLEGTVKHKD
+11 NLMGNIYIESNKSYDFNKTENLNYTTVKNARNAGIDNISKLKD
-24 LKKIKTLPYGIV
+24 SEIKKLLNNKEDFANTAYANRMGNTDPGDGYKYRGRGYIQITGKDNYKIIADALGKPEILENPDLILENPKIALDAMYAFVENRGLTNPDLTTEEAVKLIYGSYPSGSRGAKKIIE
-36 NDPDKNPTAT
+36 
-46 TRNKKAAKSLGY
+46 R
-58 NLNDL
+58 
-63 TIDQAKEVAT
+63 AKE
-73 KISNDIDKELSEDS
+73 IDIEYDPKRIIEELDPNS
-87 KVGKEYADLSD
+87 K
-98 NLKTLVIDAMFNTGK
+98 
-113 MFKNLIKASTTY
+113 
-125 MSDKNEDTLYDV
+125 
-137 IKESRRISKGKTV
+137 
-150 KGLDNRVGKLATMVG
+150 
-165 IISNPN
+165 
-171 DVAKYGL
+171 
-178 DKVDVLPEDVKLAQ
+178 Q
-192 EFTEQTMSDTDRMLE
+192 TETDRMLE
-207 EERIPEPTLEV
+207 EEKIPEPTLEV
-218 DSGDEENPRTQLDLP
+218 DPGDEENPRTQLDLP

-244 IDPEFVANETNDPL
+244 TGIAPDPIE
-258 KEFSD
+258 
-263 IDPEFVANETND
+263 
-275 PLKEFSD
+275 
-282 IDPEFE
+282 
-288 ATTTINDDREVVPMP
+288 
-303 IVKPIDDTLK
+303 DDTQR
-313 MLINEESPRKFKDIP
+313 MLINEESPRKFRDIP
-328 PQIEAP
+328 PQVESP
-334 EDRTLIPSEE
+334 EDRTLVSDEE
-344 EMEEIPT
+344 DMEDTPT
-351 GDSIFTEFFSSL
+351 GDSIFTEFFSML
-363 GDVSDEDEVFE
+363 GDVSDEDQVFE

-390 FVKEKSEKNDPPPGA
+390 FVEEKSEKNDPPPGA

-467 EDDDKEMTFLEPKE
+467 EDDDKEMTFLEPEE
-481 GVMHETIIIAGKP
+481 GVMQETIIIAGKP
-494 KEGMMCP
+494 KDGMMCP

-515 IGDLRENIASERS
+515 VGDLRENIASERS
-528 PQGFTTTYDRD
+528 PEGFTTTYDPS
-539 VGIINIKTPSG
+539 VGIIKIKTPSG
-550 NITMDDTIVN
+550 NITLDDTIIN
-560 YNQDPDQSGDQG
+560 YNKDSDQSGDQG
-572 DPGGKNQGI
+572 DPGAKNQGL
-581 EKEYETFE
+581 EKEYETFD
-589 DFKKAAIKSL
+589 DFKNDLVKSF
-599 KDIIGMSGDDDTVSD
+599 KDIFGIGDDAD
-614 DDKAISLGYDPQSE
+614 
-628 VDPGDED
+628 D
-635 ETQSPQHGLGAT
+635 ETIGGVEAVGGREGTQS
-647 DQESAGDDTGE
+647 DDTGNVGVG
-658 GQEDGGM
+658 GQTP
-665 GGGAE
+665 GGGPESESEAAGPDPSEGAE
-670 INKGGLMQRKGY
+670 AAGAAKGGLMQRKGY

-718 TYDEIKGDIQ
+718 TYDEIKGDVQ

-766 VYRPNQDRNNAYNN
+766 VYRPDQDRNNAYEN
-780 DQELQVLLRKAGVDS
+780 DSELRVLLQRAAVDS
-795 ENFVDVMDQYK
+795 DNFVDVMDQYK

>member
-1 MATAVELHIK
+1 MATPPRPK
-11 TLPTLEGTVKHKD
+11 QRPKD
-24 LKKIKTLPYGIV
+24 LVQRHI
-36 NDPDKNPTAT
+36 D
-46 TRNKKAAKSLGY
+46 
-58 NLNDL
+58 
-63 TIDQAKEVAT
+63 TIN
-73 KISNDIDKELSEDS
+73 S
-87 KVGKEYADLSD
+87 
-98 NLKTLVIDAMFNTGK
+98 
-113 MFKNLIKASTTY
+113 
-125 MSDKNEDTLYDV
+125 
-137 IKESRRISKGKTV
+137 
-150 KGLDNRVGKLATMVG
+150 
-165 IISNPN
+165 
-171 DVAKYGL
+171 
-178 DKVDVLPEDVKLAQ
+178 LPEDELLFRTIVREAEGEGELGMALVAKAIFNRKKIIDSGTPVGKFKAKDETIKGILLGDGQFQPVTGDYRVAEDLTEEQRNNAIKAIELAKNN
-192 EFTEQTMSDTDRMLE
+192 TMLKSKLE
-207 EERIPEPTLEV
+207 EENFSSDQIKNFLNVTGFRGLKAKEDKSQDVNKIIFKGHVFNTAGNKDLNIENLESFEGTTSREDGREAV
-218 DSGDEENPRTQLDLP
+218 PLP
-233 PQAITPRERNL
+233 MMKPKREDGR
-244 IDPEFVANETNDPL
+244 
-258 KEFSD
+258 
-263 IDPEFVANETND
+263 
-275 PLKEFSD
+275 
-282 IDPEFE
+282 E
-288 ATTTINDDREVVPMP
+288 AVPMP
-303 IVKPIDDTLK
+303 MEKPLDDTQK
-313 MLINEESPRKFKDIP
+313 MLINEESPRKFRDIP
-328 PQIEAP
+328 PQVESP
-334 EDRTLIPSEE
+334 EDRTLISTEE
-344 EMEEIPT
+344 DMEDTPT
-351 GDSIFTEFFSSL
+351 GDSIFTEFFSML
-363 GDVSDEDEVFE
+363 GDVSDEDQVFE

-390 FVKEKSEKNDPPPGA
+390 FVEEKSEKNDPPPGA

-467 EDDDKEMTFLEPKE
+467 EDDDKEMTFLEPEE
-481 GVMHETIIIAGKP
+481 GVMQETIIIAGKP
-494 KEGMMCP
+494 KDGMMCP

-515 IGDLRENIASERS
+515 IGDLRENIAIKRGVDTELETYYDDALGLITYAKDGEPLAVMKKTFLEEEKTNASSEDAND
-528 PQGFTTTYDRD
+528 G
-539 VGIINIKTPSG
+539 V
-550 NITMDDTIVN
+550 
-560 YNQDPDQSGDQG
+560 DQFGVDMSEQ
-572 DPGGKNQGI
+572 
-581 EKEYETFE
+581 ETADLE
-589 DFKKAAIKSL
+589 A
-599 KDIIGMSGDDDTVSD
+599 GMSDTDTDVQNEDQQASDPAETGAAEAAEAAEADTSETADDDS
-614 DDKAISLGYDPQSE
+614 
-628 VDPGDED
+628 
-635 ETQSPQHGLGAT
+635 
-647 DQESAGDDTGE
+647 
-658 GQEDGGM
+658 
-665 GGGAE
+665 GGGVE
-670 INKGGLMQRKGY
+670 GNKGGLMQRKGY

-704 GAMNEMAEALPKPK
+704 GAMNEMSEALPKPK

-766 VYRPNQDRNNAYNN
+766 VYRPDQDRNNAYSN
-780 DQELQVLLRKAGVDS
+780 DSELQVLLRKAGVDS

-806 TGSNDLLGQG
+806 TGGNDLLGQG

-863 EIDDFGAELDYN
+863 EIDDFGAELDYD

-942 GSGIMGERR
+942 GSGIMGEKR
-951 YVEGVGYVKAA
+951 YVEGVGYVKVA

>member
-24 LKKIKTLPYGIV
+24 LKNIKTLPYGIV
-36 NDPDKNPTAT
+36 NDPDKNPSAT

-58 NLNDL
+58 DLNDL

-73 KISNDIDKELSEDS
+73 KISNDIDKELSENL
-87 KVGKEYADLSD
+87 KVGKEYLNLSD
-98 NLKTLVIDAMFNTGK
+98 DLKTLVIDAMFNTNVVYE
-113 MFKNLIKASTTY
+113 NLIKASTTY
-125 MSDKNEDTLYDV
+125 MSNKNEDTLYDV
-137 IKESRRISKGKTV
+137 IKESRRVIKEDGKTKTV

-192 EFTEQTMSDTDRMLE
+192 KFAEPTMSDTDRMLE
-207 EERIPEPTLEV
+207 EEKMPDPTLEV
-218 DSGDEENPRTQLDLP
+218 DPGDEENPRTQLDLP
-233 PQAITPRERNL
+233 PQAITPKERDL
-244 IDPEFVANETNDPL
+244 TGVALE
-258 KEFSD
+258 
-263 IDPEFVANETND
+263 
-275 PLKEFSD
+275 
-282 IDPEFE
+282 
-288 ATTTINDDREVVPMP
+288 P
-303 IVKPIDDTLK
+303 IEDDTQK
-313 MLINEESPRKFKDIP
+313 MLSTEESPRKFRDIP
-328 PQIEAP
+328 PQVESP
-334 EDRTLIPSEE
+334 EDRTLISTKED
-344 EMEEIPT
+344 MEGTPT

-363 GDVSDEDEVFE
+363 GDVSDEDQVFE

-390 FVKEKSEKNDPPPGA
+390 FVEEKSEKNDPPPGA

-467 EDDDKEMTFLEPKE
+467 EDDDKEMTFLEPEE
-481 GVMHETIIIAGKP
+481 GVMQETIIIAGKP
-494 KEGMMCP
+494 KDGMMCP

-528 PQGFTTTYDRD
+528 PEGFTTTYDPS
-539 VGIINIKTPSG
+539 VGIIKIKTPSG
-550 NITMDDTIVN
+550 NITLDDTIIN

-572 DPGGKNQGI
+572 DPGDPDQGAGSFGS
-581 EKEYETFE
+581 EKEAKEAM
-589 DFKKAAIKSL
+589 DKSI
-599 KDIIGMSGDDDTVSD
+599 KDIVDQFSLDFNEFMGGTEDDDTGPQTD
-614 DDKAISLGYDPQSE
+614 AIGG
-628 VDPGDED
+628 VED
-635 ETQSPQHGLGAT
+635 N
-647 DQESAGDDTGE
+647 DSAGDDTGP
-658 GQEDGGM
+658 GEDGGV

-670 INKGGLMQRKGY
+670 LNKGGIMQRKGY

-718 TYDEIKGDIQ
+718 TYDEIKGDVQ
-728 GFEFPELNTASTD
+728 GFEFPDLNTASTD
-741 PDSEN
+741 PNSEN

-752 QGDLFKQRQEKADL
+752 QGNLLTQRQEKADL
-766 VYRPNQDRNNAYNN
+766 VHRPDQGRDNAYNN
-780 DQELQVLLRKAGVDS
+780 DQELQVLLRRAGVDS
-795 ENFVDVMDQYK
+795 EDFRFVMDEYK
-806 TGSNDLLGQG
+806 TGANDLLGQG

-825 NGLDA
+825 SGLDA
-830 LTDKRRMLRDGIKA
+830 LTDKRRMIREGVKA

-863 EIDDFGAELDYN
+863 EIDDFGAELDRD
-875 NYQANDKITGIIN
+875 NYQPNDKITGIIN
-888 QDPDNFNPEA
+888 QDPNNFNPNA

>member
-1 MATAVELHIK
+1 MISIDSLKEHLIGKEGLKLEAYKLPGEKYFTIGYGHNGPDVKKGMKITEEQAENFLEKDIQSKISLIEKKLPNFNEYSENLQKFVVDGFFRGDLSGSPKTLKLLKQGNFEEASQEFLRNEEYNEAVISGSGVASRMEDISEAMRKESDASFEGTTTRDDGREAVELPTMK
-11 TLPTLEGTVKHKD
+11 TQ
-24 LKKIKTLPYGIV
+24 
-36 NDPDKNPTAT
+36 
-46 TRNKKAAKSLGY
+46 R
-58 NLNDL
+58 
-63 TIDQAKEVAT
+63 
-73 KISNDIDKELSEDS
+73 ED
-87 KVGKEYADLSD
+87 GKEA
-98 NLKTLVIDAMFNTGK
+98 
-113 MFKNLIKASTTY
+113 
-125 MSDKNEDTLYDV
+125 
-137 IKESRRISKGKTV
+137 
-150 KGLDNRVGKLATMVG
+150 
-165 IISNPN
+165 
-171 DVAKYGL
+171 
-178 DKVDVLPEDVKLAQ
+178 
-192 EFTEQTMSDTDRMLE
+192 
-207 EERIPEPTLEV
+207 
-218 DSGDEENPRTQLDLP
+218 
-233 PQAITPRERNL
+233 
-244 IDPEFVANETNDPL
+244 
-258 KEFSD
+258 
-263 IDPEFVANETND
+263 
-275 PLKEFSD
+275 
-282 IDPEFE
+282 
-288 ATTTINDDREVVPMP
+288 VPMP
-303 IVKPIDDTLK
+303 MVKPLDDTQK

-344 EMEEIPT
+344 EMEETPT
-351 GDSIFTEFFSSL
+351 GDNIFSSFFSSL
-363 GDVSDEDEVFE
+363 GDLFDSDDDEDVPMPKEKPTF
-374 ADELNLKEGG
+374 KEGG
-384 SVKEVD
+384 SVEEVD
-390 FVKEKSEKNDPPPGA
+390 FVEEKSEKNDPPPGA

-467 EDDDKEMTFLEPKE
+467 EDDDKEMTFLEPEE
-481 GVMHETIIIAGKP
+481 GVMQETIIIAGKP
-494 KEGMMCP
+494 EDGMMCP
-501 PKLNEGAAINRNVD
+501 PGFNEGAAINRNVD

-528 PQGFTTTYDRD
+528 PEEFTTTYDPS
-539 VGIINIKTPSG
+539 VGIIKIKTPSG
-550 NITMDDTIVN
+550 NITVDDTIVN

-572 DPGGKNQGI
+572 DPGDPDQGAGSFDS
-581 EKEYETFE
+581 EKEAKEAM
-589 DFKKAAIKSL
+589 DKSI
-599 KDIIGMSGDDDTVSD
+599 KDIVNQFSKDFSKSFGGTTDDSEKGGYDTADDD
-614 DDKAISLGYDPQSE
+614 AEEGH
-628 VDPGDED
+628 DE
-635 ETQSPQHGLGAT
+635 GV
-647 DQESAGDDTGE
+647 
-658 GQEDGGM
+658 

-670 INKGGLMQRKGY
+670 LNKGGLMQRKGY

-704 GAMNEMAEALPKPK
+704 GAMNEMSEALPKPK
-718 TYDEIKGDIQ
+718 TYDEIKGDVQ

-752 QGDLFKQRQEKADL
+752 QGNLLTQRQEKADL
-766 VYRPNQDRNNAYNN
+766 VYRPDQDRNNAYSN
-780 DQELQVLLRKAGVDS
+780 DSELQVLLKKAGVDS

-825 NGLDA
+825 SGLDA

-863 EIDDFGAELDYN
+863 EIDDFGAELDPS

-888 QDPDNFNPEA
+888 QDPDNFNPNA
-898 TEEYKAAIKS
+898 SEEYKAAIKS

-922 AASILDSDRGASAI
+922 AASVLDSDRGASAI
-936 PVKEDK
+936 PVKEAS

>member
-1 MATAVELHIK
+1 MISLEKLKDHLIQKEDLKLEAYKLPGESNYTIGVGHHGADVKKGMKITEEEAEQLLEKDIQSKLKLIERKLPNFNDYSENLQKFVVDGFFRGDLSGSPK
-11 TLPTLEGTVKHKD
+11 TLKLLKQGNFEEASQEFLRNEEYNEAVISGSGVASRMEDISEAMRKESDASFEGTTSREDGREAVP
-24 LKKIKTLPYGIV
+24 LPMMK
-36 NDPDKNPTAT
+36 PK
-46 TRNKKAAKSLGY
+46 
-58 NLNDL
+58 
-63 TIDQAKEVAT
+63 
-73 KISNDIDKELSEDS
+73 
-87 KVGKEYADLSD
+87 
-98 NLKTLVIDAMFNTGK
+98 
-113 MFKNLIKASTTY
+113 
-125 MSDKNEDTLYDV
+125 
-137 IKESRRISKGKTV
+137 
-150 KGLDNRVGKLATMVG
+150 
-165 IISNPN
+165 
-171 DVAKYGL
+171 
-178 DKVDVLPEDVKLAQ
+178 
-192 EFTEQTMSDTDRMLE
+192 
-207 EERIPEPTLEV
+207 
-218 DSGDEENPRTQLDLP
+218 
-233 PQAITPRERNL
+233 RE
-244 IDPEFVANETNDPL
+244 
-258 KEFSD
+258 
-263 IDPEFVANETND
+263 
-275 PLKEFSD
+275 
-282 IDPEFE
+282 
-288 ATTTINDDREVVPMP
+288 DDREAVPMP
-303 IVKPIDDTLK
+303 MENPIDDTQK

-344 EMEEIPT
+344 EMEETPT
-351 GDSIFTEFFSSL
+351 GDNIFSSFFSSL
-363 GDVSDEDEVFE
+363 GDLFDSDDDEDVPMPKEKPTF
-374 ADELNLKEGG
+374 KEGG
-384 SVKEVD
+384 SVEEVD

-467 EDDDKEMTFLEPKE
+467 EDDDKEMTFLEPEE
-481 GVMHETIIIAGKP
+481 GVMQETIIIAGKP
-494 KEGMMCP
+494 KDGMMCP

-515 IGDLRENIASERS
+515 IGDLRENIAIKRGVDTELETYYDDALGLITYAKDGEPLAVMKKTFLEEEKTNASSEDAND
-528 PQGFTTTYDRD
+528 G
-539 VGIINIKTPSG
+539 V
-550 NITMDDTIVN
+550 
-560 YNQDPDQSGDQG
+560 DQFGVDMSEQ
-572 DPGGKNQGI
+572 
-581 EKEYETFE
+581 ETADLE
-589 DFKKAAIKSL
+589 A
-599 KDIIGMSGDDDTVSD
+599 GMSDTDTDVQNEDQQASDPAETGAAEAAEADTSETADDDS
-614 DDKAISLGYDPQSE
+614 
-628 VDPGDED
+628 
-635 ETQSPQHGLGAT
+635 
-647 DQESAGDDTGE
+647 
-658 GQEDGGM
+658 
-665 GGGAE
+665 GGGVE
-670 INKGGLMQRKGY
+670 GNKGGLMQRKGY

-704 GAMNEMAEALPKPK
+704 GAMNEMSEALPKPK

-766 VYRPNQDRNNAYNN
+766 VYRPDQDRNNAYSN
-780 DQELQVLLRKAGVDS
+780 DSELQVLLRKAGVDS

-806 TGSNDLLGQG
+806 TGGNDLLGQG

-863 EIDDFGAELDYN
+863 EIDDFGAELDYD

-942 GSGIMGERR
+942 GSGIMGEKR

>member
-1 MATAVELHIK
+1 MGIKNNNPGNIKKGDNWEGMVESDGEFVEFESPEYGIRAITKVLQTYSKKYNIN
-11 TLPTLEGTVKHKD
+11 TLEEIFNRYAPNTEND
-24 LKKIKTLPYGIV
+24 TNTYIKNMTSFTGF
-36 NDPDKNPTAT
+36 DPDETLNLQDPDTLAKIIKGITRQENPGKNH
-46 TRNKKAAKSLGY
+46 Y
-58 NLNDL
+58 
-63 TIDQAKEVAT
+63 
-73 KISNDIDKELSEDS
+73 
-87 KVGKEYADLSD
+87 
-98 NLKTLVIDAMFNTGK
+98 
-113 MFKNLIKASTTY
+113 
-125 MSDKNEDTLYDV
+125 SDKIIYKGIEMAD
-137 IKESRRISKGKTV
+137 IKKDDESFEGTTS
-150 KGLDNRVGKLATMVG
+150 
-165 IISNPN
+165 
-171 DVAKYGL
+171 
-178 DKVDVLPEDVKLAQ
+178 
-192 EFTEQTMSDTDRMLE
+192 
-207 EERIPEPTLEV
+207 
-218 DSGDEENPRTQLDLP
+218 
-233 PQAITPRERNL
+233 RE
-244 IDPEFVANETNDPL
+244 
-258 KEFSD
+258 
-263 IDPEFVANETND
+263 
-275 PLKEFSD
+275 
-282 IDPEFE
+282 
-288 ATTTINDDREVVPMP
+288 DDREAVPLPMMKPKREDGREAVPMP
-303 IVKPIDDTLK
+303 MEKPLDDTQK
-313 MLINEESPRKFKDIP
+313 MLINEESPRKFRDIP
-328 PQIEAP
+328 PQVESP
-334 EDRTLIPSEE
+334 EDRTLISTEE
-344 EMEEIPT
+344 DMEDTPT

-363 GDVSDEDEVFE
+363 GDVSDEDQVFE

-384 SVKEVD
+384 SVEEVD

-429 VKYIGLERIMD
+429 VKYIGLERIID

-467 EDDDKEMTFLEPKE
+467 EDDDKEMTFLEPEE
-481 GVMHETIIIAGKP
+481 GVMQETIIIAGKP
-494 KEGMMCP
+494 KDGMMCP
-501 PKLNEGAAINRNVD
+501 PGFNEGVAINRNVD
-515 IGDLRENIASERS
+515 AGDLRENIASERS
-528 PQGFTTTYDRD
+528 PEGFTTTYDRD
-539 VGIINIKTPSG
+539 VGIIKIKTPSG
-550 NITMDDTIVN
+550 NITVDDTIVN

-572 DPGGKNQGI
+572 DPGDPDQGAGSFDS
-581 EKEYETFE
+581 EKEAKEAM
-589 DFKKAAIKSL
+589 DKSI
-599 KDIIGMSGDDDTVSD
+599 KDIVDQFSKDFSKSFGGTTDDSEKGGYDTADDD
-614 DDKAISLGYDPQSE
+614 AEAGH
-628 VDPGDED
+628 DE
-635 ETQSPQHGLGAT
+635 GV
-647 DQESAGDDTGE
+647 
-658 GQEDGGM
+658 

-670 INKGGLMQRKGY
+670 LNKGGLMQRKGY

-718 TYDEIKGDIQ
+718 TYDEIKGDVQ

-766 VYRPNQDRNNAYNN
+766 VYRPDQDRNNAYEN
-780 DQELQVLLRKAGVDS
+780 DSELRVLLQRAAVDS
-795 ENFVDVMDQYK
+795 DNFVDVMDQYK
-806 TGSNDLLGQG
+806 TGANDLLGQG

-888 QDPDNFNPEA
+888 QDPDNFSPNA

>member
-24 LKKIKTLPYGIV
+24 LKNIKTLPYGIV
-36 NDPDKNPTAT
+36 NDSDKNPTAT

-73 KISNDIDKELSEDS
+73 KISNDIDKELSENS

-113 MFKNLIKASTTY
+113 VFKNLIKASTTY

-137 IKESRRISKGKTV
+137 IKESRRISEGKTV

-192 EFTEQTMSDTDRMLE
+192 KFAEPTMSETDRMLE
-207 EERIPEPTLEV
+207 EEKIPEPALEV
-218 DSGDEENPRTQLDLP
+218 DPGDEENPRTQLDLP
-233 PQAITPRERNL
+233 PQAITPREREL
-244 IDPEFVANETNDPL
+244 TGVAPEPLSRSTLEQTDKMLEEGDDPL
-258 KEFSD
+258 SD
-263 IDPEFVANETND
+263 AMGPRLITQQTSGID
-275 PLKEFSD
+275 LSSD
-282 IDPEFE
+282 E
-288 ATTTINDDREVVPMP
+288 
-303 IVKPIDDTLK
+303 DT
-313 MLINEESPRKFKDIP
+313 
-328 PQIEAP
+328 
-334 EDRTLIPSEE
+334 
-344 EMEEIPT
+344 PT

-390 FVKEKSEKNDPPPGA
+390 FVEEKSEKNDPPPGA

-467 EDDDKEMTFLEPKE
+467 EDDDKEMTFLEPEE
-481 GVMHETIIIAGKP
+481 GVMQETIIIAGKP
-494 KEGMMCP
+494 KDGMMCP

-515 IGDLRENIASERS
+515 IGDLRENIAIKRGVDTELETYYDDALGLITYAKDGEPLAVMKKTFLEEEKTDASSEDANDGVDQFGVDMS
-528 PQGFTTTYDRD
+528 EQETADLEAGMSD
-539 VGIINIKTPSG
+539 VDTDVQNEDQQASDPAETGAAEAAEAAE
-550 NITMDDTIVN
+550 DD
-560 YNQDPDQSGDQG
+560 
-572 DPGGKNQGI
+572 DPG
-581 EKEYETFE
+581 
-589 DFKKAAIKSL
+589 
-599 KDIIGMSGDDDTVSD
+599 M
-614 DDKAISLGYDPQSE
+614 
-628 VDPGDED
+628 
-635 ETQSPQHGLGAT
+635 
-647 DQESAGDDTGE
+647 
-658 GQEDGGM
+658 EDG
-665 GGGAE
+665 E
-670 INKGGLMQRKGY
+670 LNKGGIMQRKGY

-718 TYDEIKGDIQ
+718 TYDEIKGDVQ

-766 VYRPNQDRNNAYNN
+766 VYKPDQERNNAYEN
-780 DQELQVLLRKAGVDS
+780 DPELRVLLQRAAVDS
-795 ENFVDVMDQYK
+795 DNFVDVMDQYK
-806 TGSNDLLGQG
+806 TGANDLLGQG

-830 LTDKRRMLRDGIKA
+830 LTDKRRMLRDGIKSD
-844 EDIPEG
+844 DIPEG

-863 EIDDFGAELDYN
+863 ELDDFGAELDYN

-888 QDPDNFNPEA
+888 QDPNNFSPNA

-908 YDLDGPADPQKLGY
+908 YDLDGPADLQKLGY
-922 AASILDSDRGASAI
+922 ASSMLDSDRGASAI

>member
-1 MATAVELHIK
+1 MAKAKLGPKNKEDYNYLKDKGLEINAIK
-11 TLPTLEGTVKHKD
+11 NLKGNIYIESNKSYDFNKTENLNYTTVKNARNAGIDNISKLKD
-24 LKKIKTLPYGIV
+24 SEIKKLLNNKEDFANTAYANRMGNTDPGDGYKYRGRGYIQITGKDNYKIIADALGKPEILENPDLILENPKIALDAMYAFVENRGLTNPDLTTEEAVKLIYGSYPSGSRGAKKIIE
-36 NDPDKNPTAT
+36 
-46 TRNKKAAKSLGY
+46 R
-58 NLNDL
+58 
-63 TIDQAKEVAT
+63 AKE
-73 KISNDIDKELSEDS
+73 IDIEYDPKRIIEELDPNS
-87 KVGKEYADLSD
+87 K
-98 NLKTLVIDAMFNTGK
+98 
-113 MFKNLIKASTTY
+113 
-125 MSDKNEDTLYDV
+125 
-137 IKESRRISKGKTV
+137 
-150 KGLDNRVGKLATMVG
+150 
-165 IISNPN
+165 
-171 DVAKYGL
+171 
-178 DKVDVLPEDVKLAQ
+178 Q
-192 EFTEQTMSDTDRMLE
+192 TETDRMLE
-207 EERIPEPTLEV
+207 EEKIPEPTLEV
-218 DSGDEENPRTQLDLP
+218 DPGDEENPRTQLDLP

-244 IDPEFVANETNDPL
+244 TGIAPDPIE
-258 KEFSD
+258 
-263 IDPEFVANETND
+263 
-275 PLKEFSD
+275 
-282 IDPEFE
+282 
-288 ATTTINDDREVVPMP
+288 
-303 IVKPIDDTLK
+303 DDTQR
-313 MLINEESPRKFKDIP
+313 MLINEESPRKFRDIP
-328 PQIEAP
+328 PQVESP
-334 EDRTLIPSEE
+334 EDRTLVSDEE
-344 EMEEIPT
+344 DMEDTPT
-351 GDSIFTEFFSSL
+351 GDSIFTEFFSML
-363 GDVSDEDEVFE
+363 GDVSDEDQVFE

-384 SVKEVD
+384 SVEEVD

-467 EDDDKEMTFLEPKE
+467 EDDDKEMTFLEPEE
-481 GVMHETIIIAGKP
+481 GVMQETIIIAGKP
-494 KEGMMCP
+494 KDGMMCP
-501 PKLNEGAAINRNVD
+501 PGFNEGVAINRNVD
-515 IGDLRENIASERS
+515 VGDLRENIASERS
-528 PQGFTTTYDRD
+528 PEGFTTTYDRD

-550 NITMDDTIVN
+550 NITVDDTIVN
-560 YNQDPDQSGDQG
+560 YNKDPDQSTEGA
-572 DPGGKNQGI
+572 DPGAKNQGL
-581 EKEYETFE
+581 EKEYETFD
-589 DFKKAAIKSL
+589 DFKNDLVKSF
-599 KDIIGMSGDDDTVSD
+599 KDIFGIGDDAD
-614 DDKAISLGYDPQSE
+614 
-628 VDPGDED
+628 D
-635 ETQSPQHGLGAT
+635 ETIGGVEAVGGREGTQS
-647 DQESAGDDTGE
+647 DDTGNVGVG
-658 GQEDGGM
+658 GQTP
-665 GGGAE
+665 GGGPESESEAAGPDPSEGAE
-670 INKGGLMQRKGY
+670 AAGAAKGGLMQRKGY

-718 TYDEIKGDIQ
+718 TYDEIKGDVQ

-766 VYRPNQDRNNAYNN
+766 VYRPDQDRNNAYEN
-780 DQELQVLLRKAGVDS
+780 DSELRVLLQRAAVDS
-795 ENFVDVMDQYK
+795 DNFVDVMDQYK

-863 EIDDFGAELDYN
+863 EIDDFGAELDYD

>member
-24 LKKIKTLPYGIV
+24 LKNIKTLPYGIV
-36 NDPDKNPTAT
+36 NDPDKNPSAT

-58 NLNDL
+58 DLNDL

-73 KISNDIDKELSEDS
+73 KISNDLDRKLSEDP
-87 KVGKEYADLSD
+87 KVGKEYLNLSD
-98 NLKTLVIDAMFNTGK
+98 NLKTLVIDAMFNTNLVYK
-113 MFKNLIKASTTY
+113 ELIKASTTY

-137 IKESRRISKGKTV
+137 IKESRRVIKEDGKTKTV

-192 EFTEQTMSDTDRMLE
+192 EFTEQTMSETDRMLE
-207 EERIPEPTLEV
+207 EEKIPEPTLEV
-218 DSGDEENPRTQLDLP
+218 DPGDEENPRTQLDLP
-233 PQAITPRERNL
+233 PQAITPKERDL
-244 IDPEFVANETNDPL
+244 TGVAPDPI
-258 KEFSD
+258 K
-263 IDPEFVANETND
+263 
-275 PLKEFSD
+275 
-282 IDPEFE
+282 
-288 ATTTINDDREVVPMP
+288 
-303 IVKPIDDTLK
+303 DDTQK
-313 MLINEESPRKFKDIP
+313 MLITEESPRKFRDIP
-328 PQIEAP
+328 PQVESP
-334 EDRTLIPSEE
+334 EDRTLISTEE
-344 EMEEIPT
+344 DMEDTPT

-363 GDVSDEDEVFE
+363 GDVSDEDQVFE

-384 SVKEVD
+384 SVEEVD

-467 EDDDKEMTFLEPKE
+467 EDDDKEMTFLEPEE
-481 GVMHETIIIAGKP
+481 GVMQETIIIAGKP
-494 KEGMMCP
+494 KDGMMCP

-528 PQGFTTTYDRD
+528 PEGFTTTYDPS
-539 VGIINIKTPSG
+539 VGIIKIKTPSG
-550 NITMDDTIVN
+550 NITLDDTIIN

-572 DPGGKNQGI
+572 DPGDPDQGAGSFGS
-581 EKEYETFE
+581 EKEAKEAM
-589 DFKKAAIKSL
+589 DKSI
-599 KDIIGMSGDDDTVSD
+599 KDIVDQFSLDFNEFMGGADSDAGPDTVGGGNSVGGSD
-614 DDKAISLGYDPQSE
+614 AE
-628 VDPGDED
+628 
-635 ETQSPQHGLGAT
+635 A
-647 DQESAGDDTGE
+647 AGDDTGPDE
-658 GQEDGGM
+658 GSAAA
-665 GGGAE
+665 GAE
-670 INKGGLMQRKGY
+670 AAGAAKGGLMQRKGY

-718 TYDEIKGDIQ
+718 TYDEIKGDVQ

-766 VYRPNQDRNNAYNN
+766 VYRPDQDRNNAYEN
-780 DQELQVLLRKAGVDS
+780 DSELRVLLQRAAVDS
-795 ENFVDVMDQYK
+795 DNFVDVMDQYK
-806 TGSNDLLGQG
+806 TGANDLLGQG

-863 EIDDFGAELDYN
+863 EIDDFGAELDYD

-888 QDPDNFNPEA
+888 QDPDNFSPNA

>member
-1 MATAVELHIK
+1 MAKAKLGPKNKEVYNYLKDKGLEINAIK
-11 TLPTLEGTVKHKD
+11 NLMGNIYIESNKSYDFNKTENLNYTTVKNARNAGIDNISKLKD
-24 LKKIKTLPYGIV
+24 SEIKKLLNNKEDFANTAYANRMGNTDPGDGYKYRGRGYIQITGKDNYKIIADALGKPEILENPDLILENPKIALDAMYAFVENRGLTNPDLTTEEAVKLIYGSYPSGSRGAKKIIE
-36 NDPDKNPTAT
+36 
-46 TRNKKAAKSLGY
+46 R
-58 NLNDL
+58 
-63 TIDQAKEVAT
+63 AKE
-73 KISNDIDKELSEDS
+73 IDIEYDPKRIIEELDPNS
-87 KVGKEYADLSD
+87 K
-98 NLKTLVIDAMFNTGK
+98 
-113 MFKNLIKASTTY
+113 
-125 MSDKNEDTLYDV
+125 
-137 IKESRRISKGKTV
+137 
-150 KGLDNRVGKLATMVG
+150 
-165 IISNPN
+165 
-171 DVAKYGL
+171 
-178 DKVDVLPEDVKLAQ
+178 Q
-192 EFTEQTMSDTDRMLE
+192 TETDRMLE
-207 EERIPEPTLEV
+207 EEKIPEPTLEV
-218 DSGDEENPRTQLDLP
+218 DPGDEENPRTQLDLP

-244 IDPEFVANETNDPL
+244 TGIAPDPIE
-258 KEFSD
+258 
-263 IDPEFVANETND
+263 
-275 PLKEFSD
+275 
-282 IDPEFE
+282 
-288 ATTTINDDREVVPMP
+288 
-303 IVKPIDDTLK
+303 DDTQR
-313 MLINEESPRKFKDIP
+313 MLINEESPRKFRDIP
-328 PQIEAP
+328 PQVESP
-334 EDRTLIPSEE
+334 EDRTLVSDEE
-344 EMEEIPT
+344 DMEDTPT
-351 GDSIFTEFFSSL
+351 GDSIFTEFFSML
-363 GDVSDEDEVFE
+363 GDVSDEDQVFE

-384 SVKEVD
+384 SVEEVD

-467 EDDDKEMTFLEPKE
+467 EDDDKEMTFLEPEE
-481 GVMHETIIIAGKP
+481 GVMQETIIIAGKP
-494 KEGMMCP
+494 KDGMMCP
-501 PKLNEGAAINRNVD
+501 PGFNEGVAINRNVD
-515 IGDLRENIASERS
+515 VGDLRENIASERS
-528 PQGFTTTYDRD
+528 PEGFTTTYDRD

-550 NITMDDTIVN
+550 NITVDDTIVN
-560 YNQDPDQSGDQG
+560 YNKDPDQSTEGA
-572 DPGGKNQGI
+572 DPGAKNQGL
-581 EKEYETFE
+581 EKEYETFD
-589 DFKKAAIKSL
+589 DFKNDLVKSF
-599 KDIIGMSGDDDTVSD
+599 KDIFGIGDDAD
-614 DDKAISLGYDPQSE
+614 
-628 VDPGDED
+628 D
-635 ETQSPQHGLGAT
+635 ETIGGVEAVGGREGTQS
-647 DQESAGDDTGE
+647 DDTGNVGVG
-658 GQEDGGM
+658 GQTP
-665 GGGAE
+665 GGGPESESEAAGPDPSEGAE
-670 INKGGLMQRKGY
+670 AAGAAKGGLMQRKGY

-718 TYDEIKGDIQ
+718 TYDEIKGDVQ

-766 VYRPNQDRNNAYNN
+766 VYRPDQDRNNAYEN
-780 DQELQVLLRKAGVDS
+780 DSELRVLLQRAAVDS
-795 ENFVDVMDQYK
+795 DNFVDVMDQYK